1 MRQPASKPSRPPEQ
15 AKTLRVL
22 VVDDS
27 AVVRQ
32 VMTSVLSR
40 EADIS
45 VMVASDP
52 LIALD
57 KMQRVRPDVIVLD
70 LELPRM
76 TGLDF
81 LRKLMAEDPLP
92 VVICSGTLGE
102 GTEKSLRALD
112 EGAVEIVPKP
122 RLGVREFL
130 NDSADTLIATV
141 RAAAEARVRR
151 CGLASGP
158 RVWRRVPR
166 RKPDARPAGCPSSV
180 LVAVGASTGGP
191 QALQVLL
198 QSLPADAP
206 GLLIVQ
212 HMPEKFTTALARR
225 LNRECEIE
233 VKEAEH
239 GDRVLTG
246 RALIAPGDRHM
257 IVRHA
262 HGEFF
267 ASLHGGPRV
276 SRHRPSVDVLFES
289 VAAVAGGAAVGVL
302 LTGMGSDGADALGA
316 MKEAGAVTIAQ
327 DQESCVVFGMPAK
340 AISRGV
346 VDEVVS
352 LDRIGSRL
360 LKHCGYEWPRESRS
374 QVMGG

>member
-1 MRQPASKPSRPPEQ
+1 VSQPASKPSRPPEQ

-112 EGAVEIVPKP
+112 EGAVEIVSKP

-130 NDSADTLIATV
+130 NDSAETLIATV
-141 RAAAEARVRR
+141 RAAAEARVKR
-151 CGLASGP
+151 CGLASGT

-166 RKPDARPAGCPSSV
+166 RKPDAQSAGCPSSV
-180 LVAVGASTGGP
+180 LVAIGASTGGP

-212 HMPEKFTTALARR
+212 HMPVEFTAALARR
-225 LNRECEIE
+225 LNKECEIE

-262 HGEFF
+262 LGEFF
-267 ASLHGGPRV
+267 VSLHGGPRV

-289 VAAVAGGAAVGVL
+289 IAAAAGGAAVGVL

-316 MKEAGAVTIAQ
+316 MKKAGAVTIAQ
-327 DQESCVVFGMPAK
+327 DEESCVVFGMSAQ

-360 LKHCGYEWPRESRS
+360 LKHCGYEWSRAS
-374 QVMGG
+374 RRQVMGG

>member
-1 MRQPASKPSRPPEQ
+1 
-15 AKTLRVL
+15 
-22 VVDDS
+22 
-27 AVVRQ
+27 
-32 VMTSVLSR
+32 
-40 EADIS
+40 
-45 VMVASDP
+45 
-52 LIALD
+52 
-57 KMQRVRPDVIVLD
+57 
-70 LELPRM
+70 
-76 TGLDF
+76 
-81 LRKLMAEDPLP
+81 
-92 VVICSGTLGE
+92 
-102 GTEKSLRALD
+102 
-112 EGAVEIVPKP
+112 
-122 RLGVREFL
+122 
-130 NDSADTLIATV
+130 
-141 RAAAEARVRR
+141 
-151 CGLASGP
+151 
-158 RVWRRVPR
+158 
-166 RKPDARPAGCPSSV
+166 
-180 LVAVGASTGGP
+180 VAVGASTGGP

-212 HMPEKFTTALARR
+212 HMQAEFTTALARR
-225 LNRECEIE
+225 LNKECEIE

-267 ASLHGGPRV
+267 VSLRGGPRV

-289 VAAVAGGAAVGVL
+289 VAAAAGGAAVGVL

-316 MKEAGAVTIAQ
+316 MKKAGAVTIAQ
-327 DQESCVVFGMPAK
+327 DEESCVVFGMPAQ

-360 LKHCGYEWPRESRS
+360 LKHCGYEWSREPRS